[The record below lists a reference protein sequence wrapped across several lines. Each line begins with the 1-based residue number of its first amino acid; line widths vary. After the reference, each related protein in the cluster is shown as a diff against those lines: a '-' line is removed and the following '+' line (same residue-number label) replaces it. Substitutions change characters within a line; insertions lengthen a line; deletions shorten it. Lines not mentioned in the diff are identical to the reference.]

1 MLCLFFLQRS
11 ENWSILGDVNLLL
24 ESKFFMKA
32 SERILFS
39 IGPDNIQLISKLGS
53 RATRSHTEHK
63 EILNVKFNV
72 DNLAQGEMISAL
84 NNKSSIGTWG

>member
-1 MLCLFFLQRS
+1 
-11 ENWSILGDVNLLL
+11 
-24 ESKFFMKA
+24 MKA
-32 SERILFS
+32 SEITLFS
-39 IGPDNIQLISKLGS
+39 IGPKNIQLISMLGS

-84 NNKSSIGTWG
+84 NN